1 MKRRFAYT
9 MLEMII
15 TLAIVIMIF
24 SIVTANWVKITN
36 DSSESAYLDT
46 AAFGILKIFEKARYE
61 SVRRQVPINF
71 SISIS
76 ALSGNYIL
84 SAQNLNSTPGSTLS
98 SYEFP
103 EGIYIDKNETG
114 NNKVKELFYYN
125 GYLTKT
131 DSGKYIVINSESL
144 TIFSGKSDLR
154 RNINFNYGIPKVE

>member
-46 AAFGILKIFEKARYE
+46 AVFGILKIFEKARYE
-61 SVRRQVPINF
+61 SVRRQIPVRFETEEPSGGSGYRINVF
-71 SISIS
+71 AAS
-76 ALSGNYIL
+76 
-84 SAQNLNSTPGSTLS
+84 STNTIYG
-98 SYEFP
+98 YELP
-103 EGIYIDKNETG
+103 VGIFVDKKDVE
-114 NNKVKELFYYN
+114 NNRLKGLFYYN
-125 GYLTKT
+125 GFLTKT

-154 RNINFNYGIPKVE
+154 RNINFNYGIPEVE